1 MEKVQEKSRRDEA
14 IASLELFEEAKT
26 KNRETFK
33 NAIDLFNGRDHR
45 RRGSVEFI
53 YAALKN
59 MKQFGVHKYVFGVFN
74 CVCGT
79 HKFFYAVNDVSV
91 VFPVSFRSPCVCL
104 WSTPQLAGIS

>member
-1 MEKVQEKSRRDEA
+1 MSVDWSDASSTIFQKYMEKVQEKSRRDEA

-59 MKQFGVHKYVFGVFN
+59 MKQFGVHKYVWTF
-74 CVCGT
+74 
-79 HKFFYAVNDVSV
+79 
-91 VFPVSFRSPCVCL
+91 
-104 WSTPQLAGIS
+104 